1 MDNRQKFHLHT
12 PLLMLLCYILQLSN
26 KNIASK
32 TPHLPYME
40 DLWHQL
46 LCIDFRSCFHC
57 RIPNI
62 CDLSLHDQPSYQPMD
77 GLRLAGRRLI

>member
-1 MDNRQKFHLHT
+1 MDNRQKFRLHT

-26 KNIASK
+26 KNITSK
-32 TPHLPYME
+32 TPHLPYM
-40 DLWHQL
+40 D
-46 LCIDFRSCFHC
+46 C

-62 CDLSLHDQPSYQPMD
+62 CDLSLHDQPSYQPMG